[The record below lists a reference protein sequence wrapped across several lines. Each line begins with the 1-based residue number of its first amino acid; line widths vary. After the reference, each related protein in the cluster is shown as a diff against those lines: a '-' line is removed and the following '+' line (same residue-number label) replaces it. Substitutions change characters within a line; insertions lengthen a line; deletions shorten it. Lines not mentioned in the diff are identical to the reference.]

1 GSAGRNGFR
10 HGFRFLRRDLVGL
23 LAARAPGLGGLCF
36 GFGFGGRFDSLRF
49 GPVGLPAARA
59 GLRRGLR
66 LRLRR
71 RGLIHRLLVGCLCL
85 APTAARFRRLLV
97 RLRLGFG
104 REFGGLLFGA
114 RLRLLGIRDLGYR
127 LALGICVA
135 TATTAAAPP
144 ALARPFAG
152 LVFLGTRRFVAL
164 TVLVLGRLLAAR
176 LAVLAIA
183 PAAATAAPAPLA
195 AAFAVGTLLARFFL
209 VLELE
214 FVLGN
219 RLVVVFFFDERGE
232 AGDRGRPR
240 AGAGDAHL
248 GAFLLALGQ

>member
-1 GSAGRNGFR
+1 
-10 HGFRFLRRDLVGL
+10 
-23 LAARAPGLGGLCF
+23 
-36 GFGFGGRFDSLRF
+36 
-49 GPVGLPAARA
+49 
-59 GLRRGLR
+59 
-66 LRLRR
+66 
-71 RGLIHRLLVGCLCL
+71 
-85 APTAARFRRLLV
+85 

-195 AAFAVGTLLARFFL
+195 AAFAVGTLLVRFFL

-248 GAFLLALGQ
+248 GAFLLALGQHLDLDAVALFDLRKVGALGVEQVHRGLGRGVERDRRALALGCLVLDQPQRREAGARG